1 MVGLRALTAEV
12 GTPPILGLSSSM
24 GTLTGVFSQGMAD
37 AAGQVRALT
46 ETEVLPTSLQ
56 VAADVHQG
64 RTVREQWTFQN
75 LFTDPLDKGG
85 THAELRPW
93 DLPVAPGLSHSPF
106 PHLAHP
112 FLSRL
117 TDLVEQVFWGTGRGS
132 RHCSVGPSIF

>member
-106 PHLAHP
+106 PTSPTHSSQGSQIWW
-112 FLSRL
+112 SRSSGAQ
-117 TDLVEQVFWGTGRGS
+117 EG
-132 RHCSVGPSIF
+132 GPGIAL